1 MNDYDDFGFD
11 DYSSGTECP
20 MCCGSLVHDGICYEC
35 GADIDAARSAMG
47 LDSYA
52 DHRLDTYLQS
62 LQPRSATKTAADFLN
77 ETASKRQLT
86 PHLLRLQA
94 AASQGAPA
102 PLPSLPAAR
111 LPHVRGVRLPPQGLN
126 PTRPPQPTTHPRRPL
141 RAPSHFTPPRA
152 APSRRAR

>member
-77 ETASKRQLT
+77 ETGPKRRLT
-86 PHLLRLQA
+86 PTCYACLQ
-94 AASQGAPA
+94 
-102 PLPSLPAAR
+102 PLAKA
-111 LPHVRGVRLPPQGLN
+111 
-126 PTRPPQPTTHPRRPL
+126 
-141 RAPSHFTPPRA
+141 PPRHCQA
-152 APSRRAR
+152 CQQPVCPTCGACGCPLKA